1 MKITID
7 YNNDEI
13 RVEGLGPTA
22 ILKVTDK
29 MSTYEPLLLDIFNRM
44 ESEEAIFIGEVVIFT
59 ENEDKR
65 RVIGDW

>member
-22 ILKVTDK
+22 TFQVVDK
-29 MSTYEPLLLDIFNRM
+29 MGTYEALLLELFNRLGV
-44 ESEEAIFIGEVVIFT
+44 ETILDVTLLT

-65 RVIGDW
+65 KVLGEW